1 MLLYVRNF
9 KTNPADETLE
19 INASIV
25 TPANIDFDGMYI
37 CCRH

>member
-25 TPANIDFDGMYI
+25 TPANIGMPY
-37 CCRH
+37 